1 MRRAARDDGDL
12 SVLSDKIILVSGGTQ
27 GVGAGIARAA
37 AHAGAVVVVTGR
49 RPDVGAAFV
58 DELAAAI
65 EASLPELLS
74 RARTTAPA
82 STAESGGV
90 TGDLATATGV

>member
-1 MRRAARDDGDL
+1 MFGFERLASAARRFEFATETDA
-12 SVLSDKIILVSGGTQ
+12 SDAQ
-27 GVGAGIARAA
+27 
-37 AHAGAVVVVTGR
+37 
-49 RPDVGAAFV
+49 AFV

>member
-1 MRRAARDDGDL
+1 MFGFERLASAARRFEFATETDA
-12 SVLSDKIILVSGGTQ
+12 SDAQ
-27 GVGAGIARAA
+27 
-37 AHAGAVVVVTGR
+37 
-49 RPDVGAAFV
+49 AFV

-65 EASLPELLS
+65 EASLPEMLS

-90 TGDLATATGV
+90 TGDLATGTGV